1 MRRRPNI
8 NFASLAAVSLAALSG
23 ISCGGSDSA
32 PDPVCM
38 TLMSY
43 TASTVTAP
51 SFATDIMPIL
61 SNTTT
66 PGVGMTPVGCS
77 QAFTCHGEPPI
88 PIDAAETKTMQYAGV
103 DAAAVRTQLLGL
115 SVNAPSMNIVV
126 PGSVQ
131 NSFLAYKISGKGGL
145 SCVTNKCMAGASVST
160 VTACGAQMPSNGL
173 ISDTDRTKI
182 LDWIALGAGS

>member
-8 NFASLAAVSLAALSG
+8 NLASLAAVSLAALSG
-23 ISCGGSDSA
+23 ISCGGGDSA

-66 PGVGMTPVGCS
+66 GVATAVVGCS

-173 ISDTDRTKI
+173 IADADRTKI
-182 LDWIALGAGS
+182 LDWIALGAMP